1 MQYVLLLLL
10 SLFAVIQGAN
20 LSTKYAEKVAESFR
34 VSKYIVGFIVVSFI
48 SVLPE
53 TFIAIGAA
61 LKGNAELGIGTI
73 LGSNVADLTLIMAIL
88 AFVAGKKGVK
98 IERSTLKRLMIYP
111 LFLSIPLLLALDGS
125 FSRSDGLVLI
135 IVGIIFYVFTF
146 RKSVGI
152 SSHDSDIKYKYRNAF
167 FLLLSLALLLV
178 GAHFTV
184 DATVALANKLSINPV
199 LVGILVVGL
208 GTTIPELSFAS
219 KAIKR
224 GKHELAVG
232 DVLGSVLADATI
244 VIGIVSMIGTVTFP
258 PRIAYVA
265 GGFMVLASVV
275 LMIMFKTNYK
285 IQRREA
291 IWLVLIWL
299 AYVITEV
306 TLSSATG

>member
-1 MQYVLLLLL
+1 M
-10 SLFAVIQGAN
+10 
-20 LSTKYAEKVAESFR
+20 
-34 VSKYIVGFIVVSFI
+34 
-48 SVLPE
+48 
-53 TFIAIGAA
+53 
-61 LKGNAELGIGTI
+61 
-73 LGSNVADLTLIMAIL
+73 
-88 AFVAGKKGVK
+88 
-98 IERSTLKRLMIYP
+98 
-111 LFLSIPLLLALDGS
+111 
-125 FSRSDGLVLI
+125 
-135 IVGIIFYVFTF
+135 
-146 RKSVGI
+146 
-152 SSHDSDIKYKYRNAF
+152 
-167 FLLLSLALLLV
+167 
-178 GAHFTV
+178 GAHYTV

-219 KAIKR
+219 KAVKR

-244 VIGIVSMIGTVTFP
+244 VIGIVPMIGTITFP

-306 TLSSATG
+306 TLSSATS

>member
-34 VSKYIVGFIVVSFI
+34 MSKYIVGFIVVSFI

-135 IVGIIFYVFTF
+135 IVSFFMSLP
-146 RKSVGI
+146 SV
-152 SSHDSDIKYKYRNAF
+152 SR
-167 FLLLSLALLLV
+167 LV
-178 GAHFTV
+178 SVRTIL
-184 DATVALANKLSINPV
+184 TLSINTATP
-199 LVGILVVGL
+199 
-208 GTTIPELSFAS
+208 SFC
-219 KAIKR
+219 
-224 GKHELAVG
+224 
-232 DVLGSVLADATI
+232 
-244 VIGIVSMIGTVTFP
+244 
-258 PRIAYVA
+258 Y
-265 GGFMVLASVV
+265 
-275 LMIMFKTNYK
+275 
-285 IQRREA
+285 
-291 IWLVLIWL
+291 
-299 AYVITEV
+299 
-306 TLSSATG
+306 